1 VSLYASDFLSDDA
14 LDFLSGASDVVPPAT
29 AAEGQYAEF
38 EFDSVMEFFEQL
50 TEGDEGAWATPQELR
65 DYYADL
71 IIPET
76 EADPSLLRG
85 QVFFELEDALVYIAT
100 GGLEGLARVV
110 VRYFDTVVDA
120 SGKEEDL
127 FVFLLEVQKH
137 S

>member
-1 VSLYASDFLSDDA
+1 MSLYASDFLSDDA

-38 EFDSVMEFFEQL
+38 EFDSVMAFFEQL
-50 TEGDEGAWATPQELR
+50 SDEEGWATPQELR

-85 QVFFELEDALVYIAT
+85 QVFVELEDALVYIAT

-120 SGKEEDL
+120 SGEEQDL
-127 FVFLLEVQKH
+127 FVFLLEVQRH

>member
-1 VSLYASDFLSDDA
+1 MSLYASDFLSDDA

-38 EFDSVMEFFEQL
+38 EFDSVMAFFEQL
-50 TEGDEGAWATPQELR
+50 SDEEGWETPQELR

-85 QVFFELEDALVYIAT
+85 QVFVELEDALVYIAT

-120 SGKEEDL
+120 SGEEQDL
-127 FVFLLEVQKH
+127 FVFLLEVQRH